1 MIEFANAPPKI
12 DVAPAEYK
20 RLLGYPREYEFEDR
34 SAELAEGAHAWYAE
48 HGRPWVYARQSDS
61 LEIIDGRV
69 SIDGIWFDSERLS
82 TTLKQ
87 AEADSVVLVAVSA
100 GPELERQAQQLW
112 LEEKPDEYFFLEVYG
127 SAVVEHLVTMKGAEL
142 CAWADSCGQA
152 ILPHYSPGY
161 PEWDIAQQAD
171 LLRLICEG
179 DCERLPGGLEVLD
192 SGMLRPKKSLLAVFG
207 VTRQTERVARLTDL
221 SPCAGCSYLPCQ
233 YRRAPYQGVT
243 RCFNRD
249 EIAQTKQILS
259 QLLPEA
265 LVLERAAKYSVN
277 AKALSRWAKN
287 RLSLTEHENGTIDAR
302 FRYEGTTCS
311 NMGRPLF
318 FDYYVTLGPRANGY
332 ILCAMSCQP
341 SPGDEGFTSMCRYLE
356 RPKQLM
362 EAIDREKPLLGKP
375 LNGVLEW
382 QPAYSAAGCYCEL
395 NDRLHKWRL
404 VLETIHFA
412 LAEREHGLISP
423 AANQLP

>member
-1 MIEFANAPPKI
+1 MIEFADTPPRI
-12 DVAPAEYK
+12 DVAQAEYQ

-34 SAELAEGAHAWYAE
+34 SAELADAARAWYAE

-61 LEIIDGRV
+61 LELAEGSVCVDGV
-69 SIDGIWFDSERLS
+69 WFRSERLH

-87 AEADSVVLVAVSA
+87 AAADSVVLVAVSA
-100 GPELERQAQQLW
+100 GPELEWQAQQLW

-127 SAVVEHLVTMKGAEL
+127 SAVVEHMITMKGAEL

-161 PEWDIAQQAD
+161 PEWDISQQAA
-171 LLRLICEG
+171 LLRLICE
-179 DCERLPGGLEVLD
+179 DDFARLPSELEVLD

-207 VTRQTERVARLTDL
+207 MTRHRDRVTRLTDL
-221 SPCAGCSYLPCQ
+221 SPCESCSYLACQ

-265 LVLERAAKYSVN
+265 LMLSRGAQYFVN
-277 AKALSRWAKN
+277 PKALARWTKS

-318 FDYYVTLGPRANGY
+318 FDYRVTLGPRENGY
-332 ILCAMSCQP
+332 ILCAMSCRP
-341 SPGDEGFTSMCRYLE
+341 SPGDEGYTSMCRYLE
-356 RPKQLM
+356 SPAPLM
-362 EAIDREKPLLGKP
+362 EAIDLEKPLLGEP
-375 LNGVLEW
+375 LNSVLAW
-382 QPAYSAAGCYCEL
+382 DGANSAAGCYCEL
-395 NDRLHKWRL
+395 GDRLHKWRL
-404 VLETIHFA
+404 VLETIHYA
-412 LAEREHGLISP
+412 LVEREQGST
-423 AANQLP
+423 AAN